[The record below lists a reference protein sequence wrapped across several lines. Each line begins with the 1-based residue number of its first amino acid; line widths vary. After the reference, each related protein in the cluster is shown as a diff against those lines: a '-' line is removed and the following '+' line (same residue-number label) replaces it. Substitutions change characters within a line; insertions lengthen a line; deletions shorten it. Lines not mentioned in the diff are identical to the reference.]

1 METASSDLVVRIL
14 RNSLAGAPGRS
25 LAVGS
30 GWGSACAVWI
40 DDEWTG
46 DGCQCWNHAGCRI
59 TFHAASRE
67 PHVAGSDI
75 EHPAA
80 ISGRP
85 SAARTLQRRRSRDA
99 LRGHPHYCYDFL
111 TSGPQ
116 NGGRTSLHKAWMDS
130 PRPDRSCDLP
140 WQNSAFVAAPKRPNH
155 SFRLLSR
162 SSAAATPSET
172 VPYYVALRACR

>member
-1 METASSDLVVRIL
+1 MDTTSVDLVVRIL

-30 GWGSACAVWI
+30 GRRSPRTL
-40 DDEWTG
+40 WTDAQWHG
-46 DGCQCWNHAGCRI
+46 DRRQRRDHASGRNAL
-59 TFHAASRE
+59 HAASRE

-99 LRGHPHYCYDFL
+99 LRGHPHYCYDL
-111 TSGPQ
+111 
-116 NGGRTSLHKAWMDS
+116 RTSNPHDAGRPGLQTAGMDS
-130 PRPDRSCDLP
+130 AIHDRS
-140 WQNSAFVAAPKRPNH
+140 
-155 SFRLLSR
+155 
-162 SSAAATPSET
+162 
-172 VPYYVALRACR
+172 Y